1 MGALESI
8 KYTVPPSE
16 EGQICS
22 GRMSDEITWS
32 IEEGVIVP
40 NGGTD
45 GFGRACP
52 SASTEYPYGLFCTK
66 HENPNFG
73 ITSFDNI
80 LWAWLTIFQCIS
92 LEGWTDIMY
101 GIQDASTPWVWVYF
115 TVLIVF
121 GSFFAVNLA
130 LAVLYL
136 HFTNP
141 GGPGDLAVENET
153 DSVSEE
159 ATERSM
165 SGESLGQ
172 QFDRLKKSKLETFC
186 YTVQKHP
193 YFEGLTMTFI
203 IINTVIMASE
213 SHGMAAWRKN
223 ISESIN
229 LGFALYFALEMLVKV
244 VGLRPKGYVKDK
256 MNVFDGLVVIAS
268 LVEIAVMFTP
278 NADGLGGSL
287 SIMRTFRLMRVFKLA
302 RSWKELNKII
312 NTIFKSLNSIAYLS
326 LILLLFIFITAL
338 LGMQVFGHQFQFC
351 DKVEGSRATC
361 PPGMDALKDCPA
373 HFDCY
378 ISCSAEQVSMWITA
392 LGSPY
397 NDLAYCEKFPRDS
410 QNEDEG
416 VYLANVGKST
426 VSRHNFD
433 TMLWST
439 ITVFQIL
446 TGEDWNMVMYDGM
459 RSTSSLAAVY
469 FIMMVVLGN
478 YIILNLF
485 LAILLENFAGV
496 SGDDSSSEA
505 SSEEDDPVSKIQLPV
520 IPDPKGTYNS
530 LIGAAY
536 SEDEPD
542 KEELQCEKRIL
553 SMVPPSRSSSQ
564 HVKRLGSQIGTLSN
578 FNTSLEGNSLWIFRK
593 NNPLRLRL
601 AALVGHRDFEYAI
614 IALICLSSITLALDS
629 PTLDPESTMKKILNV
644 LDTIFV
650 VLFALEAMAKICVY
664 GFLLNGKSSYLRNP
678 WNILDFIIV
687 VVGIILFIWKDTEQ
701 LTSLRGL
708 RVLRA
713 LRPIRVASRNEGMK
727 VVVNALIQ
735 SIPPI
740 CNVLLVCLLFFLIFG
755 ILGVNL
761 LKVRLFFVIQRAKY
775 SVHGLS

>member
-1 MGALESI
+1 MESLGAI
-8 KYTVPPSE
+8 KYIVPQSE
-16 EGQICS
+16 EGRICS
-22 GRMSDEITWS
+22 GRMADDVTWS
-32 IEEGVIVP
+32 IEGGTIVP
-40 NGGTD
+40 KGGTD

-52 SASTEYPYGLFCTK
+52 SASIQYPYGLFCTK

-101 GIQDASTPWVWVYF
+101 QIQDASTPWVWIYF
-115 TVLIVF
+115 TVLIIF

-141 GGPGDLAVENET
+141 CGPGDNSSQDET
-153 DSVSEE
+153 DTESEE
-159 ATERSM
+159 SIERSK
-165 SGESLGQ
+165 SSESLGQ
-172 QFDRLKKSKLETFC
+172 HIERMKKSKLERLC
-186 YTVQKHP
+186 YRVQKHP
-193 YFEGLTMTFI
+193 YFEGLTMAFI
-203 IINTVIMASE
+203 IINTVVMASE
-213 SHGMAAWRKN
+213 SHGMAIWRKN

-244 VGLRPKGYVKDK
+244 VGLRPRGYVKDN
-256 MNVFDGLVVIAS
+256 MNVFDGIVVIAS
-268 LVEIAVMFTP
+268 LIEIAVMFTP

-312 NTIFKSLNSIAYLS
+312 NTIFKSLASIAYLS

-338 LGMQVFGHQFQFC
+338 LGMQVFGYQFQFC
-351 DKVEGSRATC
+351 DKVEGSRAVC
-361 PPGMDALKDCPA
+361 PPGMDPLKDCPT

-378 ISCSAEQVSMWITA
+378 IACSAEHMSTWFTA
-392 LGSPY
+392 PGSPY
-397 NDLAYCEKFPRDS
+397 NDLAFCEKFSRVME
-410 QNEDEG
+410 NEDEA
-416 VYLANVGKST
+416 VYLAHVGKSS

-433 TMLWST
+433 TMLWSI

-446 TGEDWNMVMYDGM
+446 TGEDWNLVMYDGM
-459 RSTSSLAAVY
+459 RSTSSLAALY

-485 LAILLENFAGV
+485 LAILLDNFAGV
-496 SGDDSSSEA
+496 SSDGSSSETE
-505 SSEEDDPVSKIQLPV
+505 SEEDEEESKVQPPN
-520 IPDPKGTYNS
+520 IPDSKQTYNS
-530 LIGAAY
+530 LIGVAY
-536 SEDEPD
+536 SEDERD
-542 KEELQCEKRIL
+542 KEELHIQKRIL
-553 SMVPPSRSSSQ
+553 SLVAVSRSSSQ
-564 HVKRLGSQIGTLSN
+564 HFKTSN
-578 FNTSLEGNSLWIFRK
+578 FPVGSTSSFNASLEGKSLWVFGK
-593 NNPLRLRL
+593 TNPIRLRL
-601 AALVGHRDFEYAI
+601 AVMVGHRGFEYAI

-629 PTLDPESTMKKILNV
+629 PTLDPQSTMKEILHA
-644 LDTIFV
+644 LDTTFV
-650 VLFALEAMAKICVY
+650 VVFALEAMTKICVY

-687 VVGIILFIWKDTEQ
+687 VVGIILFIWKDNEQ

-713 LRPIRVASRNEGMK
+713 LRPIRMASRNEGMK
-727 VVVNALIQ
+727 VVVNALFQ

-761 LKVRLFFVIQRAKY
+761 LKVTITSQ
-775 SVHGLS
+775 